1 MENLLETISLDM
13 EEANDLAF
21 KVQIEGATTPAN
33 VRLVCEGQDVSY
45 MFKGHSSGDGVI
57 EFTIPQMSNKIQEGL
72 YMARVE
78 VLVENRYFAP
88 VQFQINF
95 KKAVKVFA
103 EAIRVNKPVLNSE
116 VKVSA
121 VAVQRTSPAAA
132 KAQPAPKSVDTL
144 TSKTPKKKL
153 AESKGES
160 TTFVDDS
167 DSVKAI
173 IRNAL
178 FSSKK

>member
-21 KVQIEGATTPAN
+21 KVHVEGATGPATT
-33 VRLVCEGQDVSY
+33 RLVCEGADVSY
-45 MFKGHSSGDGVI
+45 MFKGRSTGDGVI
-57 EFTIPQMSNKIQEGL
+57 EFTVPQMSNKIQEGT

-88 VQFQINF
+88 VQFQIHF

-103 EAIRVNKPVLNSE
+103 EAIKVNKPVLTPE

-121 VAVQRTSPAAA
+121 VSVQ
-132 KAQPAPKSVDTL
+132 KAPPAPQPVAQKKPVPSVQPQ
-144 TSKTPKKKL
+144 PKKEIV
-153 AESKGES
+153 ESK
-160 TTFVDDS
+160 VIDDA
-167 DSVKAI
+167 DS
-173 IRNAL
+173 IRALIRDVL
-178 FSSKK
+178 FSPKKSK